1 MIERN
6 RKELNKLYKLF
17 EEYRINDLQ
26 FMLDT
31 ATRREERL
39 FYLNLL
45 NLKLGLSQEKVVKKE
60 LL

>member
-1 MIERN
+1 MERN
-6 RKELNKLYKLF
+6 RKELNKLFKLF

-26 FMLDT
+26 YMFDT
-31 ATRREERL
+31 ATKREERL

-45 NLKLGLSQEKVVKKE
+45 NLKLGLSQEKVVQKK

>member
-1 MIERN
+1 LIERN

>member
-1 MIERN
+1 MERN
-6 RKELNKLYKLF
+6 RKELNKLFKLF
-17 EEYRINDLQ
+17 EEYGIHDLQ

-31 ATRREERL
+31 ATKREERL

-45 NLKLGLSQEKVVKKE
+45 NLKLGLNQEKVVQKK

>member
-17 EEYRINDLQ
+17 EEYGVLDLQ

-31 ATRREERL
+31 STKREERL

-45 NLKLGLSQEKVVKKE
+45 NLRLGLNQEKVVKKE